1 MAADLDAFKAQL
13 DIIALAEACT
23 EVKRVGTGGKILC
36 PEHDDSDPSCQ
47 LYGTT
52 NSYFCWSCKAHGDVF
67 RLVMLLRNLSFP
79 EALDWIAET
88 ANIEKP
94 SRDPESEARS
104 AALKLLRVRFAEN
117 LDTLP
122 SDHHLPGDL
131 TPERARQLGLGYA
144 HDLATL
150 TKDLP
155 RQILNPAEL
164 KAWEG
169 AWTLELFGR
178 GGGILGFG
186 AFLVSEPDALP
197 APVHVSPLRTTQ
209 EEPPSASEV
218 PEQEEDLDLSD
229 DEMPEVDSDDLS
241 TEEEESTE
249 DIPEDLGPDS
259 EEDEGDHRA
268 FITQPDGTIKTVAQ
282 LRAVIAQD
290 APVRR
295 TALAA
300 QPQETIAPSVEPPLG
315 RWVKMS
321 ALRAPSF
328 AGLPLARETIARRK
342 AVAVAPDMATFIEL
356 QASGFTSVIACG
368 GPLDAASAQALATL
382 APQVIVVVSSAYKH
396 SAAFFSD
403 LNLLTGV
410 GAHVELISKPGDGAG
425 LRLSLF
431 EYLATAAA
439 KAGEAGRPGD
449 VRTILDRYLAAVPS
463 RSSREL
469 YVAELR
475 SRGIL

>member
-122 SDHHLPGDL
+122 SGYHLPGDL

-144 HDLATL
+144 HDLAIL

-155 RQILNPAEL
+155 RQILGPAEL

-186 AFLVSEPDALP
+186 AFLVPEPA
-197 APVHVSPLRTTQ
+197 AAQEPVRISPLRAPPDGLDAAV
-209 EEPPSASEV
+209 EAPEPEGDSETA
-218 PEQEEDLDLSD
+218 
-229 DEMPEVDSDDLS
+229 DEMPEVDPDDRS

-259 EEDEGDHRA
+259 EEDEDDRHT
-268 FITQPDGTIKTVAQ
+268 FITHPDGRLKTVAQ
-282 LRAVIAQD
+282 LRAQIAAG
-290 APVRR
+290 APARR
-295 TALAA
+295 AELTA
-300 QPQETIAPSVEPPLG
+300 QSQETLAPSAEPPLG

-342 AVAVAPDMATFIEL
+342 AVALSPDMATFIEL

-368 GPLDAASAQALATL
+368 GPLDGPSAQALATL

-403 LNLLTGV
+403 LNLLTGA
-410 GAHVELISKPGDGAG
+410 GAHVELISKPGAGAS

-439 KAGEAGRPGD
+439 KAGSAGRTTD
-449 VRTILDRYLAAVPS
+449 VRPILDRYLEAVPS

-469 YVAELR
+469 YAAELR
-475 SRGIL
+475 TRGIL

>member
-1 MAADLDAFKAQL
+1 
-13 DIIALAEACT
+13 
-23 EVKRVGTGGKILC
+23 VKRVGTGGKILC

-117 LDTLP
+117 LETLP
-122 SDHHLPGDL
+122 SDTRLPGDL

-155 RQILNPAEL
+155 RQILSPAEL

-186 AFLVSEPDALP
+186 AFLAPELETAHESVQVALLPTPNGPDGAPEPL
-197 APVHVSPLRTTQ
+197 TQ
-209 EEPPSASEV
+209 
-218 PEQEEDLDLSD
+218 
-229 DEMPEVDSDDLS
+229 EVDSDPADNEMLEVDPDDVS
-241 TEEEESTE
+241 SEEEESTE

-259 EEDEGDHRA
+259 EEDEDDRQA
-268 FITQPDGTIKTVAQ
+268 FITHADGSLKTVSQ
-282 LRAVIAQD
+282 LRAQIAQD
-290 APVRR
+290 APARR
-295 TALAA
+295 AALAA
-300 QPQETIAPSVEPPLG
+300 QSQETLALGTEPPLG
-315 RWVKMS
+315 RWVKMT
-321 ALRAPSF
+321 ALRAPCF

-342 AVAVAPDMATFIEL
+342 AVAVTPDMATFIEL
-356 QASGFTSVIACG
+356 QASGFTSVIATG
-368 GPLDAASAQALATL
+368 GPLDGPSAQALATL
-382 APQVIVVVSSAYKH
+382 APQVIVVASDAYKH
-396 SAAFFSD
+396 SSAFFSD
-403 LNLLTGV
+403 LNLLTGA
-410 GAHVELISKPGDGAG
+410 GAHVELISKPGSGAN

-431 EYLATAAA
+431 EYLAATAI
-439 KAGEAGRPGD
+439 KAGPAGRAAD
-449 VRTILDRYLAAVPS
+449 VRKILDRYLEAIPS

-469 YVAELR
+469 YTAELR
-475 SRGIL
+475 ARGIL